1 MDIYSSS
8 IVVAIPMWIGHI
20 PGPTYFSFWMVI
32 SAVLPGIAIVTESTE
47 AEQIQEIMDFIL
59 QIWRSAKEII

>member
-1 MDIYSSS
+1 
-8 IVVAIPMWIGHI
+8 
-20 PGPTYFSFWMVI
+20 MVI